1 MLSDAVGIA
10 LLFCDHLVEEKNS
23 SKKTLVGIFSVIFGQ
38 KFPLV
43 FRPFWIYASLTNLV
57 GEHPFAINIVSD
69 VAKNVVF
76 SAGGRMN
83 VKGQDAVVE
92 LIIPVQL
99 ITFLEP
105 GKYGVTLHVDGNTL
119 LSRVLVIRESTETKI

>member
-1 MLSDAVGIA
+1 MSSDTVGIA
-10 LLFCDHLVEEKNS
+10 LLFCDHLVEEKNT

-43 FRPFWIYASLTNLV
+43 FRPFWTYTSFTNLV

-76 SAGGRMN
+76 SAGGKMN

-92 LIIPVQL
+92 LIIPVQS

-105 GKYGVTLHVDGNTL
+105 GKYGVTLHINGHTI
-119 LSRVLVIRESTETKI
+119 LSRVLDVRESK